1 MILSDPLRL
10 FLGVGV
16 GNFPDVAATY
26 SSFAAW
32 MNSGREGAATTHNI
46 FLSIASEL
54 GLVGLALFSN
64 LLFLAFRQA
73 WALVGR
79 GSALGVGLLFG
90 LVAFT
95 VMGLTT
101 SWEVQKIGYFL
112 LGSILA
118 LDSRS
123 TMRNTILKPDGRD

>member
-1 MILSDPLRL
+1 
-10 FLGVGV
+10 
-16 GNFPDVAATY
+16 
-26 SSFAAW
+26 

-54 GLVGLALFSN
+54 GLVGFALFLSM
-64 LLFLAFRQA
+64 LFLAFRQA

-79 GSALGVGLLFG
+79 GSAVGVGLLFG

-118 LDSRS
+118 LDSRR